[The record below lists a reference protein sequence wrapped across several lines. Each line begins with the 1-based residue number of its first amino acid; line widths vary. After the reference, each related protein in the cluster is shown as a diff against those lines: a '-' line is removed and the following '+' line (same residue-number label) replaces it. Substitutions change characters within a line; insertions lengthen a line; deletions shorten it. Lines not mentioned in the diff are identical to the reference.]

1 MIPLNVTH
9 TAIVTQDTLHK
20 LLSPGTSYF
29 PDVAP
34 SKASTKL
41 RHMLWTLIWYFAE
54 SYKSTFGFMHGPPLH
69 DALTIAYV
77 SDPEIFKCKR
87 YRVDVELS
95 GTHTAGET
103 VVDIWNYRKC
113 DDSWGRDGKNC
124 MVAESLNVSRRE
136 AQFFA
141 TVTLADFRALKVES
155 FFKLFLDC
163 VARCDTVSPLN
174 QP

>member
-1 MIPLNVTH
+1 MLDVPVRKTMIPLNVTH

-20 LLSPGTSYF
+20 LLSPDTLDGT
-29 PDVAP
+29 P

-77 SDPEIFKCKR
+77 SDPDMFQCKR

-95 GTHTAGET
+95 GAHTAGET
-103 VVDIWNYRKC
+103 VVDIWNYRNC
-113 DDSWGRDGKNC
+113 GDSWGRDGKNC
-124 MVAESLNVSRRE
+124 MVAESLNVSMRDS
-136 AQFFA
+136 QC
-141 TVTLADFRALKVES
+141 LAWLP
-155 FFKLFLDC
+155 C
-163 VARCDTVSPLN
+163 
-174 QP
+174 